1 MGIADL
7 AAAAGASVR
16 VTSEEVPRYA
26 IADLMRL
33 AVGDVS
39 QAHVS
44 NVVKRA
50 KKRLDL
56 GHMGAYKFAKG
67 KGKSP
72 LVCTMDEAEQIVGL
86 LGGSRAATY
95 RATGLPQAKNKRTED
110 LYVMRYSFDEA
121 AVKIGRSHKT
131 SQRRSGLQ
139 AGQNFWVETL
149 AIFPGKGYL
158 EIPIHKK
165 LKAFLSS
172 RGAGTEW
179 FDIHVSVAVGVVS
192 NLIQELETE
201 ETEEAKTN
209 QVEACAEYA

>member
-7 AAAAGASVR
+7 ADAHGAKVR

-33 AVGDVS
+33 MLGDIS
-39 QAHVS
+39 NSHVS
-44 NVVKRA
+44 NVIKRA

-86 LGGSRAATY
+86 LGGTRAANY
-95 RATGLPQAKNKRTED
+95 RATGRPQVKPKQTED
-110 LYVMRYSFDEA
+110 LYVMRYSFDET
-121 AVKIGRSHKT
+121 AVKIGGSNKT

-149 AIFPGKGYL
+149 AIFPGKGHL

-165 LKAFLSS
+165 
-172 RGAGTEW
+172 
-179 FDIHVSVAVGVVS
+179 
-192 NLIQELETE
+192 
-201 ETEEAKTN
+201 
-209 QVEACAEYA
+209 

>member
-7 AAAAGASVR
+7 AAAPGAKVR
-16 VTSEEVPRYA
+16 VTPEDPPRYA

-33 AVGDVS
+33 MLGDIS
-39 QAHVS
+39 PSHVS
-44 NVVKRA
+44 NVMKRVK
-50 KKRLDL
+50 KHLDL
-56 GHMGAYKFAKG
+56 GHVGGYRFANG
-67 KGKSP
+67 RGPPP

-95 RATGLPQAKNKRTED
+95 RATGLPQVKPKQTVD
-110 LYVMRYSFDEA
+110 LYVMRYSFDES
-121 AVKIGRSHKT
+121 AVKIGGSNKT
-131 SQRRSGLQ
+131 ALRRAGLQ

-172 RGAGTEW
+172 RGAGVEW
-179 FDIHVSVAVGVVS
+179 FDIHVSQAVGVVS
-192 NLIQELETE
+192 NLIQELEASAA
-201 ETEEAKTN
+201 EAADAAKKGH
-209 QVEACAEYA
+209 VEV